1 MKANQMISPSSADL
15 PDSIVISFTHLET
28 ETVMKT
34 SQKPRTSKR
43 SGFTLI
49 ELLVVIAIIAILAAI
64 LFPVFQKVR
73 ENARRASCQSNLK
86 QLGLAFVQYTQDADE
101 KYPTM
106 ALGTGPNVNNAY
118 GKGWGYAIYPFVK
131 STGVYAC
138 PDDSTAA
145 PKLSYAM
152 NSALYDTALSQ
163 CNAPASLVEAYESNG
178 TSCDVSSA
186 TADGPGSDGCSGS
199 GAETLDSNN
208 SNPNGYAA
216 ITGTKGTGTAIVLD
230 PANARHDKDTTD
242 RENYL
247 AADGHVKYLLF
258 TAIAPTPT
266 TAPNATTTANYTAIN
281 TGIYSIVT
289 GSTAD
294 KSSNLQ
300 NGHILSFNPL

>member
-1 MKANQMISPSSADL
+1 MKNPQ
-15 PDSIVISFTHLET
+15 
-28 ETVMKT
+28 
-34 SQKPRTSKR
+34 KR

-73 ENARRASCQSNLK
+73 ENARRASCQSNMK

-106 ALGTGPNVNNAY
+106 SQSSGANPVAY

-131 STGVYAC
+131 STGVFKC
-138 PDDSTAA
+138 PDDSTAPNA
-145 PKLSYAM
+145 GSQVLSYAM

-178 TSCDVSSA
+178 TSCDVSSL
-186 TADGPGSDGCSGS
+186 TADAPGTTGCSGS

-216 ITGTKGTGTAIVLD
+216 IVGTNGTGTAIVLD
-230 PANARHDKDTTD
+230 PAHARHDKDTTD

-266 TAPNATTTANYTAIN
+266 TAPTATTSANYTAVN
-281 TGIYSIVT
+281 SGIYSTVT